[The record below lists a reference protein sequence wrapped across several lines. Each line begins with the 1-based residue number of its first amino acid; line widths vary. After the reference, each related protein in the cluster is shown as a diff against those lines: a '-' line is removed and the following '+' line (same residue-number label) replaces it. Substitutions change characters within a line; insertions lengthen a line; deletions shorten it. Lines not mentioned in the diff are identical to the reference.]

1 MFEAMAGLGAA
12 FGLSGSAGLNA
23 YIPLL
28 MVALASRF
36 PLNNPLIEL
45 SSPYDLLGSWWSI
58 GILAVLLVVELF
70 ADKIPAVDSVN
81 DVIQTF
87 VRPLAGALLFAGSTN
102 VITDM
107 HPALTIGAGLLGLGV
122 AGSVHATKTVAR
134 PVVTASTAG
143 TGNWAV
149 SILEDVVAFFVSLL
163 SLIVPILAGILAI
176 VLFVTVVWLVRRWR
190 RRRGR
195 QPKNLVY

>member
-1 MFEAMAGLGAA
+1 MIEALAGLGAA

-28 MVALASRF
+28 MVALAARF
-36 PLNNPLIEL
+36 PLSDPLIKL
-45 SSPYDLLGSWWSI
+45 SAPYDLLSSWWAI
-58 GILAVLLVVELF
+58 GILSVLLLIEIF

-107 HPALTIGAGLLGLGV
+107 HPALTIGAALLGLGV
-122 AGSVHATKTVAR
+122 AGGVHATKTVAR
-134 PVVTASTAG
+134 PVVTATTAG
-143 TGNWAV
+143 TGNWVV
-149 SILEDVVAFFVSLL
+149 SILEDVVAFFMSLL
-163 SLIVPILAGILAI
+163 SLIVPILAGIIAI
-176 VLFVTVVWLVRRWR
+176 VLFVTAIWAIRRWQR
-190 RRRGR
+190 RKGKP
-195 QPKNLVY
+195 PKNLVY